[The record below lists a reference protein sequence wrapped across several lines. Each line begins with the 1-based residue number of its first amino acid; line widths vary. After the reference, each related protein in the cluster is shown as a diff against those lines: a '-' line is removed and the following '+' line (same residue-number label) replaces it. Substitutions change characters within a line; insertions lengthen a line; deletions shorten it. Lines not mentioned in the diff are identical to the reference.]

1 MSLPRLL
8 IDENLSVALPPAAHA
23 RGFECAHV
31 AHRGFH
37 TWKDWSL
44 MEEVAASDWVLVTNN
59 AVEFRGRYRQVEL
72 HPGVVFI
79 VPNVRRPQQIELFE
93 AALNDIAAAPD
104 LINTALDVGFE
115 GQEIVVR
122 RYGLP

>member
-8 IDENLSVALPPAAHA
+8 IDENLSVALPPVAHA

-31 AHRGFH
+31 AHQGFQ

-44 MEEVAASDWVLVTNN
+44 MEEVASSDWVLVTNN
-59 AVEFRGRYRQVEL
+59 AVEFRGRYRQIDL

-79 VPNVRRPQQIELFE
+79 IPNVRRPQQIELFE
-93 AALNDIAAAPD
+93 AALSDIEADPE
-104 LINTALDVGFE
+104 LINRALDVTYDG
-115 GQEIVVR
+115 GDIVVQ
-122 RYGLP
+122 RYRLP

>member
-1 MSLPRLL
+1 LSLPRLL
-8 IDENLSVALPPAAHA
+8 IDENLSVALPPVAHT

-31 AHRGFH
+31 AHQGFH

-44 MEEVAASDWVLVTNN
+44 MDEVASSDWVLVTNN
-59 AVEFRGRYRQVEL
+59 AVEFRGRYKQIDL

-93 AALNDIAAAPD
+93 GALSDIEADPD
-104 LINTALDVGFE
+104 LINAALDVTYDG
-115 GQEIVVR
+115 GDIVVH
-122 RYGLP
+122 RYPLP